1 MSDERELLRQVR
13 EQNSHLQQLIDLTA
27 RLLARSKDLL
37 RRLGPGTSKPKDPDE
52 GARREP

>member
-27 RLLARSKDLL
+27 RLLARSKELL
-37 RRLGPGTSKPKDPDE
+37 RRLGPGTSEPGDTDRR
-52 GARREP
+52 GRREP